1 MKAGSRVPWRGMQ
14 EGIFTQT
21 RLPRALQ
28 QRDTAQVQRQG
39 RGGQLLLR
47 LLHLGSGDHSCCD
60 PSPGAW
66 RSAAF
71 CASAGAQGQLATARS
86 FARMNEKLSAGR
98 PGDPKKP
105 FRVVEITMQE
115 SYGRLF
121 YQPNTLEVKRGQ
133 QIKFVITNV
142 GLLAHEFILANTA
155 DVGPAERSGFVSA

>member
-1 MKAGSRVPWRGMQ
+1 LALRG
-14 EGIFTQT
+14 IL
-21 RLPRALQ
+21 R
-28 QRDTAQVQRQG
+28 QR
-39 RGGQLLLR
+39 RG
-47 LLHLGSGDHSCCD
+47 
-60 PSPGAW
+60 P
-66 RSAAF
+66 
-71 CASAGAQGQLATARS
+71 GQLATARS